1 MSGAAA
7 YLTGSRH
14 GMIGKG
20 MALDSVDL
28 FLEVVR
34 TGSFSGAARAT
45 GIPVSTISQRIA
57 ALETRLGS
65 TLLMRTTRRLAL
77 TETGASYHEVASR
90 ALAELRGY
98 EAELTDTA
106 AGLSGK
112 LRVASTIAM
121 DDVLAPLLSSYL
133 EAHPNMSLEL
143 NLSGRNADLFT
154 DGIDVA
160 IRVGTLRDN
169 SGLVAR
175 SLGSAALRLVASPA
189 YLAAHAPISHPG
201 DIDTGQ
207 LMSFSGY
214 ASAQLRHAGGDP
226 YKLSISGRFTGNQ
239 LSSLRHQAVA
249 GRGIALVPAAFLA
262 RELASGELVILLPEW
277 SGEAQPIHIVYLRQR
292 IVSRRLRSF
301 IDHVVA
307 HFPRQLFVA

>member
-1 MSGAAA
+1 
-7 YLTGSRH
+7 
-14 GMIGKG
+14 MIGKD

-34 TGSFSGAARAT
+34 AGSFSGAARAT

-57 ALETRLGS
+57 ALEARLGS
-65 TLLMRTTRRLAL
+65 TLLKRTTRRLAL

-133 EAHPNMSLEL
+133 EAHPNMALDL
-143 NLSGRNADLFT
+143 ILSGRNADLFA

-160 IRVGTLRDN
+160 IRVGALRND

-175 SLGSAALRLVASPA
+175 SLGSATLQLVASPG
-189 YLAAHAPISHPG
+189 YLAANKPIGHPG
-201 DIDTGQ
+201 DIDAGQ
-207 LMSFSGY
+207 LMSFSGFGT
-214 ASAQLRHAGGDP
+214 ARLRHADGGVRE
-226 YKLSISGRFTGNQ
+226 LNIAGRFSGNQ
-239 LSSLRHQAVA
+239 LSSLRNQALA
-249 GRGIALVPAAFLA
+249 GRGIALVPAAFLT
-262 RELASGELVILLPEW
+262 RQLASGELVTVLPDW
-277 SGEAQPIHIVYLRQR
+277 RGEEQPIHVIYLRQR

-301 IDHVVA
+301 IDHLIA
-307 HFPRQLFVA
+307 HFPRQLFAG

>member
-1 MSGAAA
+1 
-7 YLTGSRH
+7 
-14 GMIGKG
+14 

-34 TGSFSGAARAT
+34 TGSLSGAARAT
-45 GIPVSTISQRIA
+45 GIPVSTVSQRIA

-65 TLLMRTTRRLAL
+65 TLLKRTTRRLAL

-90 ALAELRGY
+90 ALAELRGF

-112 LRVASTIAM
+112 LRLASTIAM

-133 EAHPNMSLEL
+133 ETYPKMSLEL
-143 NLSGRNADLFT
+143 HLSGRNTDLFA
-154 DGIDVA
+154 DGIDIA
-160 IRVGTLRDN
+160 IRVGALRDD

-175 SLGSAALRLVASPA
+175 ALGSTAPELVASPG

-201 DIDTGQ
+201 DIDAGQ
-207 LMSFSGY
+207 LMSFAGHGT
-214 ASAQLRHAGGDP
+214 AQLRHANGDVHE
-226 YKLSISGRFTGNQ
+226 LRIAGRFAGNQ

-249 GRGIALVPAAFLA
+249 GRGIALLPAPFLSK
-262 RELASGELVILLPEW
+262 ELASGELVTVLPEW
-277 SGEAQPIHIVYLRQR
+277 RGEAQPIHIIYLRQR

-301 IDHVVA
+301 IDHVIA
-307 HFPRQLFVA
+307 HFPRQLFAG

>member
-1 MSGAAA
+1 
-7 YLTGSRH
+7 
-14 GMIGKG
+14 

-45 GIPVSTISQRIA
+45 GIPVSTVSQRIA

-65 TLLMRTTRRLAL
+65 TLLKRTTRRLAL
-77 TETGASYHEVASR
+77 TEAGASYHEVAAR

-112 LRVASTIAM
+112 LKVASTIAM
-121 DDVLAPLLSSYL
+121 DDLLAPLLASYL
-133 EAHPNMSLEL
+133 EAYPNISLEL
-143 NLSGRNADLFT
+143 HLSGRNADLFA

-160 IRVGTLRDN
+160 IRVGALRDD
-169 SGLVAR
+169 SGLIAR
-175 SLGSAALRLVASPA
+175 SLGSAALQLVASPD
-189 YLAAHAPISHPG
+189 YLRTHPPIGHPN
-201 DIDTGQ
+201 DIDPQQ
-207 LMSFSGY
+207 LMSFAGYGSARLHHASGETCEVN
-214 ASAQLRHAGGDP
+214 
-226 YKLSISGRFTGNQ
+226 ISGRFTGNQ
-239 LSSLRHQAVA
+239 LSSLRHQALA
-249 GRGIALVPAAFLA
+249 SHGIALVPAAFLA
-262 RELASGELVILLPEW
+262 RELASGALVPVLAEW
-277 SGEAQPIHIVYLRQR
+277 RGEAQPIHIVYLSQR

-307 HFPRQLFVA
+307 HFPRQLFAS